1 MLASMT
7 PMWLASVLVSR
18 INLQQRNG
26 DQPEAM
32 DVKKWHRIWQK
43 PEIWGKNQSSSKNLS
58 SSPGQLHSSITC
70 LLIFTFTC
78 YNICIK
84 IVKSTINNKGP
95 RVRVCL
101 QVYFIWS
108 RINAANIICR
118 CPQSHCRASLV
129 SDYIHPTRENLR
141 AIKIFC
147 PWKTGQNDNILVFN
161 LAKCKKLFRVP
172 DTARVFNWIT
182 WHHNNIL
189 FRLHASY
196 SIINNIF

>member
-32 DVKKWHRIWQK
+32 DVKKWHRIWQTRDMRK
-43 PEIWGKNQSSSKNLS
+43 TNHHPKNLS

-108 RINAANIICR
+108 RINAANIICP

-129 SDYIHPTRENLR
+129 SDYIHLTRENLR

-147 PWKTGQNDNILVFN
+147 P
-161 LAKCKKLFRVP
+161 
-172 DTARVFNWIT
+172 
-182 WHHNNIL
+182 
-189 FRLHASY
+189 
-196 SIINNIF
+196 

>member
-95 RVRVCL
+95 RVRVYSC
-101 QVYFIWS
+101 QVNIYTKRLFSSCQVIDLRQMFTVFQSGNYLSQISLFYLSGNNLFQSDSTFFTSGYF
-108 RINAANIICR
+108 
-118 CPQSHCRASLV
+118 Q
-129 SDYIHPTRENLR
+129 T
-141 AIKIFC
+141 
-147 PWKTGQNDNILVFN
+147 KTIVNN
-161 LAKCKKLFRVP
+161 CTKLNRS
-172 DTARVFNWIT
+172 W
-182 WHHNNIL
+182 L
-189 FRLHASY
+189 K
-196 SIINNIF
+196 